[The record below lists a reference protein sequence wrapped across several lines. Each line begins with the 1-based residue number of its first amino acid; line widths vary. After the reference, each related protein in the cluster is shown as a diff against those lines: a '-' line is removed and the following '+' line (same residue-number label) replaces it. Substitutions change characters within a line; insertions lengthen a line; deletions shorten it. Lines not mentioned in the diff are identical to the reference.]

1 MLTFF
6 HTSVGK
12 LIFPRGLGIYDG
24 DWSRGKMH
32 GKGSRS
38 YSNGSKYIG
47 SFRDGEP
54 HGEGICMY
62 VNGDQYI
69 GEWASGF
76 QTGRGNSV
84 HIKRNWK
91 SQESVFPHLSSF
103 YDIYLYRGNEVRIR
117 RYI

>member
-1 MLTFF
+1 
-6 HTSVGK
+6 
-12 LIFPRGLGIYDG
+12 
-24 DWSRGKMH
+24 MH

-47 SFRDGEP
+47 GFRDGEP

-76 QTGRGNSV
+76 QTGRGV
-84 HIKRNWK
+84 DIDTK
-91 SQESVFPHLSSF
+91 SSLHAKKK
-103 YDIYLYRGNEVRIR
+103 DIDHKI
-117 RYI
+117 